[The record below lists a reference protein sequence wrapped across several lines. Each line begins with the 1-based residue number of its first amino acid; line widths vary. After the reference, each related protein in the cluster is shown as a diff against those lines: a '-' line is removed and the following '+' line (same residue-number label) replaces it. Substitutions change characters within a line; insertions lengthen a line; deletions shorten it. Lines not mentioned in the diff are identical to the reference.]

1 MARMVDNINVP
12 MARASIL
19 WLIGEYSPSLLDII
33 SFIYC
38 LLQTSTHKDIIIHM
52 ARMVDNINVPMA
64 RASILWLIGEYSPS
78 LLDII
83 SFIYCLLQTSTH
95 KGIIIHMARMARA
108 SILWLIGE
116 YSPSLLDIINIA
128 LFIVSSRPPHTRR
141 SLFIWLGWL
150 ITSMCPWLEQVFC
163 G

>member
-33 SFIYC
+33 
-38 LLQTSTHKDIIIHM
+38 
-52 ARMVDNINVPMA
+52 
-64 RASILWLIGEYSPS
+64 
-78 LLDII
+78 
-83 SFIYCLLQTSTH
+83 
-95 KGIIIHMARMARA
+95 
-108 SILWLIGE
+108 
-116 YSPSLLDIINIA
+116 NIA
-128 LFIVSSRPPHTRR
+128 LFIVSFRPPPTRT

-150 ITSMCPWLEQVFC
+150 ITSMCPWLEPVFC

>member
-1 MARMVDNINVP
+1 MARMVDNINLP

-19 WLIGEYSPSLLDII
+19 WLIGENSPTLLDII
-33 SFIYC
+33 CFIYC

-52 ARMVDNINVPMA
+52 ARMVDNINIPMA
-64 RASILWLIGEYSPS
+64 RASILWLIREYSPS

-83 SFIYCLLQTSTH
+83 Y
-95 KGIIIHMARMARA
+95 
-108 SILWLIGE
+108 
-116 YSPSLLDIINIA
+116 IA
-128 LFIVSSRPPHTRR
+128 LFIVSFRPPHTRT

-150 ITSMCPWLEQVFC
+150 ISSTCQWLEPVFC

>member
-33 SFIYC
+33 SLIYC

-52 ARMVDNINVPMA
+52 ARMVDTINIPTA
-64 RASILWLIGEYSPS
+64 RDSILWLIGENSPS

-83 SFIYCLLQTSTH
+83 Y
-95 KGIIIHMARMARA
+95 
-108 SILWLIGE
+108 
-116 YSPSLLDIINIA
+116 IA
-128 LFIVSSRPPHTRR
+128 LFIVSFRPPHTRT

-150 ITSMCPWLEQVFC
+150 ITLMCPWLEPVFC